1 MMSSRGM
8 GAINPSKMPK
18 AKVKKRRDDTDFKQF
33 RKGGKIKKFAEEG
46 LVQAD
51 DGPIAKDE
59 SKFIPEDE
67 SQRSKYVNIQ
77 APQQSNE
84 YLPDMSLNYDPKY
97 LTLAK
102 NYQGLGG
109 RFSLNKP
116 LSPTSNIQAYLDT
129 NISNAKG
136 SGLTGRGTGFGV
148 NFSKQFDEGGEI
160 GLYAN
165 IHKKKERIKR
175 EKAEGK
181 PVERMRKPGTKGAPT
196 KQAFIKSAKTA
207 KK

>member
-67 SQRSKYVNIQ
+67 YQRSKYVQMQ
-77 APQQSNE
+77 APQQSKE
-84 YLPDMSLNYDPKY
+84 DLPDMSLKYDPKY
-97 LTLAK
+97 LALAK

-136 SGLTGRGTGFGV
+136 NGLTGRGTGFGV

>member
-8 GAINPSKMPK
+8 GVINPSKMPK
-18 AKVKKRRDDTDFKQF
+18 AKIKKRRDDTDFKQF

-51 DGPIAKDE
+51 QGPLAKDE
-59 SKFIPEDE
+59 SKFIPEDQY
-67 SQRSKYVNIQ
+67 QRSKYLSMQTPV
-77 APQQSNE
+77 QSAE
-84 YLPDMSLNYDPKY
+84 DLPEMSLKYDPKFVA
-97 LTLAK
+97 LAK
-102 NYQGLGG
+102 HYQGLGG
-109 RFSLNKP
+109 RLSLNKP

-129 NISNAKG
+129 NVSNAKG
-136 SGLTGRGTGFGV
+136 QGLTGKGTGFGV
-148 NFSKQFDEGGEI
+148 NFSKQFDGGGEI

>member
-1 MMSSRGM
+1 M

-67 SQRSKYVNIQ
+67 YQRSRYVNMQ
-77 APQQSNE
+77 APEQAKE
-84 YLPDMSLNYDPKY
+84 DLPDMSLKYDPKY
-97 LTLAK
+97 LALAK

-148 NFSKQFDEGGEI
+148 NFSKQFDKGGEI

>member
-1 MMSSRGM
+1 MSSRGM
-8 GAINPSKMPK
+8 GVINPSKMPK
-18 AKVKKRRDDTDFKQF
+18 AKIKKRRDDTDFKQF

-51 DGPIAKDE
+51 QGPLAKDE
-59 SKFIPEDE
+59 SKFIPEDQY
-67 SQRSKYVNIQ
+67 QRSKYLSMQTPV
-77 APQQSNE
+77 QSAE
-84 YLPDMSLNYDPKY
+84 DLPEMSLKYDPKFVA
-97 LTLAK
+97 LAK
-102 NYQGLGG
+102 HYQGLGG
-109 RFSLNKP
+109 RLSLNKP

-129 NISNAKG
+129 NVSNAKG
-136 SGLTGRGTGFGV
+136 QGLTGKGTGFGV
-148 NFSKQFDEGGEI
+148 NFSKQFDGGGEI

>member
-1 MMSSRGM
+1 M
-8 GAINPSKMPK
+8 GVINPSKMPK
-18 AKVKKRRDDTDFKQF
+18 AKIKKRRDDTDFKQF

-51 DGPIAKDE
+51 QGPLAKDE
-59 SKFIPEDE
+59 SKFIPEDQY
-67 SQRSKYVNIQ
+67 QRSKYLSMQTPV
-77 APQQSNE
+77 QSAE
-84 YLPDMSLNYDPKY
+84 DLPEMSLKYDPKFVA
-97 LTLAK
+97 LAK
-102 NYQGLGG
+102 HYQGLGG
-109 RFSLNKP
+109 RLSLNKP

-129 NISNAKG
+129 NVSNAKG
-136 SGLTGRGTGFGV
+136 QGLTGKGTGFGV
-148 NFSKQFDEGGEI
+148 NFSKQFDGGGEI

>member
-46 LVQAD
+46 LVQSD
-51 DGPIAKDE
+51 EGPIAQGKSE
-59 SKFIPEDE
+59 FIPEDQY
-67 SQRSKYVNIQ
+67 QRSKYVSMQ
-77 APQQSNE
+77 APVQSAE
-84 YLPDMSLNYDPKY
+84 DLPDVSLKYNPKY
-97 LTLAK
+97 VALAK

-116 LSPTSNIQAYLDT
+116 LSPTSNIEAYLDT
-129 NISNAKG
+129 NLSNAKG
-136 SGLTGRGTGFGV
+136 QGLTGRGTGFGV
-148 NFSKQFDEGGEI
+148 NFSKQFDGGGEI